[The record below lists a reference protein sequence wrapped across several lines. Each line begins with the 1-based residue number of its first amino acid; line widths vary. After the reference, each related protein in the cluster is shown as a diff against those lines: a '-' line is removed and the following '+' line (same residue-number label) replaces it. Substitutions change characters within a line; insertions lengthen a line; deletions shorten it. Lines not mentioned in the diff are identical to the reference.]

1 MVFLRLSLH
10 PLFFVCRPPRLYEM
24 ADAGDGMHK
33 EHPRSAIAHH
43 FFDALAH
50 LGLVAMHLAVGTKS
64 LCLHKRA
71 LVTAHSRII
80 IQCLTLFAETP
91 VFLSNEGRTRQL
103 GEDDGR
109 KFDQSG
115 TYRKKR
121 TGKNYGF
128 GYDPCLL
135 KGKSC
140 GL

>member
-1 MVFLRLSLH
+1 
-10 PLFFVCRPPRLYEM
+10 M

-80 IQCLTLFAETP
+80 IQCLTLFAETL
-91 VFLSNEGRTRQL
+91 VFLIISRMISLAVDTDHIRNHSFFPFSFFYKFLTGQIFFHHLLLTDASFLHLIDLIGNAHGRI
-103 GEDDGR
+103 
-109 KFDQSG
+109 
-115 TYRKKR
+115 
-121 TGKNYGF
+121 
-128 GYDPCLL
+128 PV
-135 KGKSC
+135 
-140 GL
+140 